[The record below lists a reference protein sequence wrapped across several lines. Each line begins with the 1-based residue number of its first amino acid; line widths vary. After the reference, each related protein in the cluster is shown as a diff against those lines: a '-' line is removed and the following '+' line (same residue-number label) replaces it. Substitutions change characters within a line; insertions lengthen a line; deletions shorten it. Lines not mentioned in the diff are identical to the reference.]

1 MQPIGGHQ
9 PRRPVLRR
17 LRRHRAVHRGRL
29 GHALSGIWV
38 ADTSLGL
45 AGHCQANPKMAVHA
59 LLRSDLLTSEQLM
72 NEVSR
77 SWVATALLIRK
88 SMTSASSPAGTPF
101 VYRYSVA

>member
-1 MQPIGGHQ
+1 MF
-9 PRRPVLRR
+9 
-17 LRRHRAVHRGRL
+17 
-29 GHALSGIWV
+29 
-38 ADTSLGL
+38 DTSLGL
-45 AGHCQANPKMAVHA
+45 AGHCQATPKTAGHA

-88 SMTSASSPAGTPF
+88 SMTSASRPAGTPF